1 MKYLKSYKLFEA
13 YVDNPI
19 FTRFSHNDLLNGEEE
34 VEFTPS
40 ERRMVGPELFNDILV
55 DMGFP
60 DKNRCVHFMDE
71 VSYGDNPHLTS
82 LYGKNI
88 YNIKVDDNSL
98 LGWCFVMP
106 INDWFFRA
114 YQFHNKVERNDK
126 VKSLLSSELFEIKPE
141 SGSYQ
146 DSPEASKESANILIK
161 DNMIGFGK
169 LADLMNSPY
178 WGKLPLFAWTNDTVK
193 VSEKSIETKQPKE
206 AKAYKKQALLTP
218 EDFDSLGVSRSKIGL
233 FYNSPEGRRLN
244 IIDEELPYEERK
256 EQALNLLKIWSENL

>member
-1 MKYLKSYKLFEA
+1 MKYLKTYKLFEA

-19 FTRFSHNDLLNGEEE
+19 FTRFSHVDLLNGESEI
-34 VEFTPS
+34 EFTPS
-40 ERRMVGPELFNDILV
+40 ERRMIGPELFNDILV

-82 LYGKNI
+82 LYGKNL

-126 VKSLLSSELFEIKPE
+126 VKSLLSPELFEIKPE
-141 SGSYQ
+141 GGSWE
-146 DSPEASKESANILIK
+146 DSPVASKENANILIK

-169 LADLMNSPY
+169 LSDLMNSTY

-193 VSEKSIETKQPKE
+193 VSGKSIEAKQPKE
-206 AKAYKKQALLTP
+206 AKGYKKQALLTP
-218 EDFDSLGVSRSKIGL
+218 DDFDSLGVSRSKIGL

>member
-19 FTRFSHNDLLNGEEE
+19 FTRFSHVDLLNGEEE

-126 VKSLLSSELFEIKPE
+126 VKSLLSPELFEIEPE
-141 SGSYQ
+141 GEGWQ
-146 DSPEASKESANILIK
+146 DSPEASKETATILIK
-161 DNMIGFGK
+161 NKMIGFGK
-169 LADLMNSPY
+169 LVDLMNSTY
-178 WGKLPLFAWTNDTVK
+178 WGKLPLFAWTNDSVK
-193 VSEKSIETKQPKE
+193 VYEKPIESNQPKE
-206 AKAYKKQALLTP
+206 AKTYKKQALLTP
-218 EDFDSLGVSRSKIGL
+218 DDFDSLGVSRSKIGL

>member
-40 ERRMVGPELFNDILV
+40 ERRMIGPELFNDILV

-82 LYGKNI
+82 LYGKNL

-106 INDWFFRA
+106 INDWFFRS
-114 YQFHNKVERNDK
+114 YQFYNKVERNDK
-126 VKSLLSSELFEIKPE
+126 VKQLLSPELFEMDPE
-141 SGSYQ
+141 GGSWE
-146 DSPEASKESANILIK
+146 DSPVASKETANILIK

-169 LADLMNSPY
+169 LSDLMNSPY

-193 VSEKSIETKQPKE
+193 VSGKSIEAKQPKE
-206 AKAYKKQALLTP
+206 SKPYKKQILVTKD
-218 EDFDSLGVSRSKIGL
+218 DFDSLGVDKDKIGI
-233 FYNSPEGRRLN
+233 FYNSPEGRKMLK
-244 IIDEELPYEERK
+244 IKEDLPYNMKREE
-256 EQALNLLKIWSENL
+256 ALRLLKIWSENL

>member
-13 YVDNPI
+13 YVDSPV
-19 FTRFSHNDLLNGEEE
+19 FTRFSHVDLLNGKSEI
-34 VEFTPS
+34 EFTPS

-60 DKNRCVHFMDE
+60 DKNRCIHFMDE
-71 VSYGDNPHLTS
+71 VSYEDNPHLTS
-82 LYGKNI
+82 LYGKNL

-98 LGWCFVMP
+98 LGWCFLMP

-126 VKSLLSSELFEIKPE
+126 VKSLLSPELFEMNPE
-141 SGSYQ
+141 SGSWQ
-146 DSPEASKESANILIK
+146 DSPEASKETANILIK

-169 LADLMNSPY
+169 LADLINSPY

-193 VSEKSIETKQPKE
+193 VSEKSIEAKQPKE

-218 EDFDSLGVSRSKIGL
+218 DDFDNLGADRDKIGL
-233 FYNSPEGRRLN
+233 FYNSTEGRKMLT
-244 IIDEELPYEERK
+244 IKEDLPYDMKREE
-256 EQALNLLKIWSENL
+256 ALRLLKLWSEKL

>member
-19 FTRFSHNDLLNGEEE
+19 FIRFSHVDLLNGESE
-34 VEFTPS
+34 VEFTPT

-82 LYGKNI
+82 LYGKNL

-126 VKSLLSSELFEIKPE
+126 VKQLLSSELFEIKPE

-161 DNMIGFGK
+161 DQMIGFGK

-193 VSEKSIETKQPKE
+193 VSEKPIEAKQPKE

-218 EDFDSLGVSRSKIGL
+218 DDFDNIGADRDKIGL
-233 FYNSPEGRRLN
+233 FYNSTEGRKMLR
-244 IIDEELPYEERK
+244 IQDHLPYDIKREE
-256 EQALNLLKIWSENL
+256 ALRLLKIWSENL